1 MNVITL
7 DLQGQEQTTELD
19 VTNDIVKPVLK
30 LVGYLAA
37 VSAGISTFVLIA
49 KAAWTIVA
57 GLASILTISAQAAIA
72 AYVTIAIIKLLASH
86 EK

>member
-7 DLQGQEQTTELD
+7 DIQAQEPELD

-37 VSAGISTFVLIA
+37 ASAGISTFVLVV
-49 KAAWTIVA
+49 KAVWTIVA
-57 GLASILTISAQAAIA
+57 GLASILTIAAQTAIA